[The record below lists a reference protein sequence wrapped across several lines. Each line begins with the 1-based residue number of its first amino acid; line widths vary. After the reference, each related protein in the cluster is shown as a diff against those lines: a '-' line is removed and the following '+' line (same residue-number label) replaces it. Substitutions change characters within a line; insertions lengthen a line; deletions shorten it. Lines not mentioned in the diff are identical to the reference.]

1 MQVIENILNN
11 EEILAYKEL
20 TYQYES
26 MSELMS
32 DKSTRFKRSI
42 SQFKRGKSED
52 TYSKITDTT
61 NVSSN
66 ETTSLLTISDI
77 VPEQKAEPSKT
88 CIYSI
93 IENEKDLC
101 ENSDSNII
109 SKNDNTN
116 LQSSSD
122 TISTLPTLT
131 TEPCYLL

>member
-20 TYQYES
+20 TDQYES

-42 SQFKRGKSED
+42 SQFKRVKSED

-61 NVSSN
+61 NISSN

-77 VPEQKAEPSKT
+77 VPEEKAVPSKT

-93 IENEKDLC
+93 IENEKDASR
-101 ENSDSNII
+101 EDS
-109 SKNDNTN
+109 
-116 LQSSSD
+116 
-122 TISTLPTLT
+122 
-131 TEPCYLL
+131 Y